1 MLQPFQ
7 ESLDRTI
14 NKIKKNMILL
24 PNFQRQFVWKDEENQ
39 KSLVASVLTKMPIG
53 SILLLK
59 ARNANEYACKALG
72 SSKRLDPNSLGK
84 GDVEFLL
91 DGQQR
96 LTVLANVFSDVI
108 FDLSAIGDLIAPMA
122 LKRRFFLALP
132 RYASGIEDLFGLHS
146 LDFPLDKPD
155 SDDPDFQTA
164 DVYEYIRVLKF
175 SKTSKDYYNPYYHDV
190 SKLSKLESFCQ
201 NPEEKFYYIPLFLL
215 IDSSKAS
222 MKNTTLSRIIKSI
235 AENVAKAKVEELAS
249 MMEGSSREEIKE
261 YIKNDLIE
269 DAYEE
274 YFDESC
280 YANNDDNIIEAYQ
293 SVLNIQADGWSSNM
307 LLYIK
312 SCITQIN
319 LSQISLDDSQKARA
333 IDIYENLNRGGVS
346 LDIYD
351 LLMARVTLENPE
363 PYNERLK
370 KYISSPACYINE
382 LVPAGIKADYK
393 KLSGYKASVSMA
405 CYDDN
410 KKEFPKNYLDS
421 FLNVLSLISYRPK
434 LTHEEYHLDLL
445 KRNKKL
451 SLTPDLLDKN
461 CEPSC
466 KAIDRA
472 CFFFQTRCGL
482 RKFKEINFI
491 LMVPIVAYI
500 LHDDE
505 CYSGKH
511 GEDVFNLL
519 EAWYWINI
527 FSGQFDRDQNARI
540 ITDLNLLVDC
550 ILDIKHNKKPNLKW
564 LLARKTKVL
573 DMPGYSD
580 QSHIL
585 MENAENEEYPKN
597 ILSTA
602 ICQYYLSEGYYDL
615 LKDNNGNMRHM
626 SVFAPDSDKYQM
638 HHVIPLGADCTV
650 AESTDNIRKNKK
662 HLLNSPLNMLYITDL
677 SNLKISNAAL
687 DSYTNMIP
695 KGSGLTNVGFPSSS
709 ISISA
714 TEKEKKEL
722 LKQRYSSLVDAI
734 QLEITTLLDFTSIH
748 GEE

>member
-7 ESLDRTI
+7 ESLDKTI
-14 NKIKKNMILL
+14 TKIKKNMILL

-39 KSLVASVLTKMPIG
+39 KNLVASVLTKMPIG

-59 ARNANEYACKALG
+59 AKNANEYACKALG
-72 SSKRLDPNSLGK
+72 SSTRLDPQNLGE

-108 FDLSAIGDLIAPMA
+108 FNLSGIGDLIAPIA

-132 RYASGIEDLFGLHS
+132 RYGYETEDLFGLHS
-146 LDFPLDKPD
+146 LAFPLDKPD
-155 SDDPDFQTA
+155 NDDPDFQTA
-164 DVYEYIRVLKF
+164 DVYDYIRVLKF
-175 SKTSKDYYNPYYHDV
+175 SKTSKECYNPYYKDL

-201 NPEEKFYYIPLFLL
+201 NPEDKFYYIPLFLL
-215 IDSSKAS
+215 IDSGKAS

-249 MMEGSSREEIKE
+249 MMEHYSREEVKD
-261 YIKNDLIE
+261 YIKNDLIK

-280 YANNDDNIIEAYQ
+280 YKQRDDDIIKTYQ

-351 LLMARVTLENPE
+351 LLMARVTLANPE

-370 KYISSPACYINE
+370 KYITNPANYPNE
-382 LVPAGIKADYK
+382 LIPTGIKADYK
-393 KLSGYKASVSMA
+393 KLTCYKASVNMS
-405 CYDDN
+405 CYDDK
-410 KKEFPKNYLDS
+410 KKEFLKNYLDS
-421 FLNVLSLISYRPK
+421 FLNILSLLSYRPK
-434 LTHEEYHLDLL
+434 LSQEEYHLDLL

-451 SLTPDLLDKN
+451 ALTPDLLDKN
-461 CEPSC
+461 CKPSC
-466 KAIDRA
+466 EAIDRA
-472 CFFFQTRCGL
+472 CFFFQARCGL
-482 RKFKEINFI
+482 RKFKDINFI
-491 LMVPIVAYI
+491 LMVPIIAYI

-505 CYSGKH
+505 CYSGEH
-511 GEDVFNLL
+511 GEDIFNLL

-527 FSGQFDRDQNARI
+527 FSGQFDRDQNARM
-540 ITDLNLLVDC
+540 ITDLNLLVNC
-550 ILDIKHNKKPNLKW
+550 VIDIKNNKEPNLKW
-564 LLARKTKVL
+564 LLARKSKVL

-580 QSHIL
+580 LNHIL

-602 ICQYYLSEGYYDL
+602 ICQYYLSVGYYDL
-615 LKDNNGNMRHM
+615 LKDNTGNMKHM
-626 SVFAPDSDKYQM
+626 SVFAQDSDKYQM
-638 HHVIPLGADCTV
+638 HHVIPLGSDCTI
-650 AESTDNIRKNKK
+650 AESTYNIRKNKK
-662 HLLNSPLNMLYITDL
+662 HLLNSPLNMLYITDF
-677 SNLKISNAAL
+677 SNGKISNTVL
-687 DSYTNMIP
+687 DSYAKMIP
-695 KGSGLTNVGFPSSS
+695 KEAGLTNVGFASSN
-709 ISISA
+709 ISIDA
-714 TEKEKKEL
+714 TDTEKKML
-722 LKQRYSSLVDAI
+722 LTQRYNSLLQSV
-734 QLEITTLLDFTSIH
+734 QREITMLLDSMSIY
-748 GEE
+748 GDK

>member
-14 NKIKKNMILL
+14 TKIKKNMILL

-222 MKNTTLSRIIKSI
+222 MKNTTLSRIIKLI
-235 AENVAKAKVEELAS
+235 AENVAKAKVEELAAKI
-249 MMEGSSREEIKE
+249 EKSSRDEIKDF
-261 YIKNDLIE
+261 IKNDLIE

-280 YANNDDNIIEAYQ
+280 YEKTDNDIMKAYEQ
-293 SVLNIQADGWSSNM
+293 VLAIQVDGWSSNM

-333 IDIYENLNRGGVS
+333 IDIYENLNRGGIS

-351 LLMARVTLENPE
+351 LLMARVTLANPE
-363 PYNERLK
+363 PYNERMK
-370 KYISSPACYINE
+370 KYIVKSAFYPALLIPNN
-382 LVPAGIKADYK
+382 IKNDYK
-393 KLSGYKASVSMA
+393 KLNSYKASVNMG
-405 CYDDN
+405 CYDNN
-410 KKEFPKNYLDS
+410 KKEFPKNYLES
-421 FLNVLSLISYRPK
+421 FLNVLSLLSYRPK
-434 LTHEEYHLDLL
+434 MSKDEYHLDLL
-445 KRNKKL
+445 KRPKKL
-451 SLTPDLLDKN
+451 ALTPELLDKN

-466 KAIDRA
+466 NAIDRA
-472 CFFFQTRCGL
+472 CFFFQSRCGL
-482 RKFKEINFI
+482 RKFRDINYV
-491 LMVPIVAYI
+491 LMVPVVAYI
-500 LHDDE
+500 LHDDD
-505 CYSGKH
+505 CYSGKY
-511 GEDVFNLL
+511 GEEVFDLL
-519 EAWYWINI
+519 EAWYWINL
-527 FSGQFDRDQNARI
+527 FSGQFDRDQNSRM
-540 ITDLNLLVDC
+540 ITDLNLLIDC
-550 ILDIKHNKKPNLKW
+550 VIDVKNEKQPNLSW
-564 LLARKTKVL
+564 LKSRQNKVL
-573 DMPGYSD
+573 NMPGYSD
-580 QSHIL
+580 ESHIL

-597 ILSTA
+597 IISTV
-602 ICQYYLSEGYYDL
+602 ICQYYLSIGYYDL
-615 LKDNNGNMRHM
+615 LKDNNGDLRHM
-626 SVFAPDSDKYQM
+626 SVFAPESDKYQI
-638 HHVIPLGADCTV
+638 HHVIPLGIDCTV
-650 AESTDNIRKNKK
+650 SESTDKIRSNKK
-662 HLLNSPLNMLYITDL
+662 HLLNSPLNMLYISDFA
-677 SNLKISNAAL
+677 NNKINNASL
-687 DSYTNMIP
+687 DSYALMIP
-695 KGSGLTNVGFPSSS
+695 KGAGLTNVGFTSTDIRIDSSDD
-709 ISISA
+709 
-714 TEKEKKEL
+714 ERKKVLE
-722 LKQRYSSLVDAI
+722 QRYNSLLHTV
-734 QLEITTLLDFTSIH
+734 QQEMNTLLDFNRI
-748 GEE
+748 